1 MTVTQMPQTQ
11 HHSTTNVCVVLESET
26 FSRVLCVREIC
37 KAFLER
43 SYERI
48 HHEFKQ
54 LNQTQGG
61 KSSKEGLLATIMYP
75 DAQNGN
81 QGGQCKKSRSW
92 AFHRS
97 EGNHAELTYKA
108 PGSARDD
115 YLSSISRKEENSD
128 E

>member
-26 FSRVLCVREIC
+26 FSRVLYVREIC

-54 LNQTQGG
+54 LNQSQGG

-81 QGGQCKKSRSW
+81 QGGQCK
-92 AFHRS
+92 
-97 EGNHAELTYKA
+97 NLD
-108 PGSARDD
+108 PGPSTGQ
-115 YLSSISRKEENSD
+115 KEIMQNSPIRLQGAQ
-128 E
+128 EMTI